1 MKKLLLILIL
11 ASCSKREAPTEA
23 VQPKYELA
31 VCTLAPPTDNM
42 KGKATAPGQNK
53 PPKPTPTPDP
63 DPVPPPPP
71 PIVIPPDPNVPA
83 TCLYYDFDGDVN
95 NDPNWMM
102 SNNNQ
107 PIVVAA
113 SNLTDAQKQEAMN
126 VTKYDYRQFRVL
138 VTDDEAVYNAF
149 AFAKTKIVV
158 TSTRHWTSVNTTGL
172 AYPFSITA
180 PNSTCYVFEAPLANR
195 AEWVGKIGTHES
207 GHTFGLHHQKLYSA
221 TGELLNGYR
230 DGCNMGQ
237 CFYTQGYWIYG
248 IWWWG
253 QGEQP
258 IYQDDNAIIAGTAGY
273 R

>member
-149 AFAKTKIVV
+149 AFAKTK
-158 TSTRHWTSVNTTGL
+158 
-172 AYPFSITA
+172 
-180 PNSTCYVFEAPLANR
+180 
-195 AEWVGKIGTHES
+195 
-207 GHTFGLHHQKLYSA
+207 LYSA

>member
-1 MKKLLLILIL
+1 MKKLLLILIVF
-11 ASCSKREAPTEA
+11 AACSKPSAP
-23 VQPKYELA
+23 VQQPKYEL
-31 VCTLAPPTDNM
+31 VRCELTPPTDNM

-53 PPKPTPTPDP
+53 PKPTPTPDP
-63 DPVPPPPP
+63 DPVPDPT
-71 PIVIPPDPNVPA
+71 PDPDPVPTPDPDA
-83 TCLYYDFDGDVN
+83 ATTCLYFDFDGDVN
-95 NDPNWMM
+95 NNPNWMM
-102 SNNNQ
+102 SNNNL

-113 SNLTDAQKQEAMN
+113 STLTADQQQAAMN

-138 VTDDEAVYNAF
+138 VNDDEAVYNAF
-149 AFAKTKIVV
+149 QFAKTRIVV
-158 TSTRHWTSVNTTGL
+158 TSTRHWTSINTTGL

-180 PNSTCYVFEAPLANR
+180 PSSTCYVFEAPLSYR

-237 CFYTQGYWIYG
+237 CFYSQGLWIYG

-253 QGEQP
+253 YGEQP
-258 IYQDDNAIIAGTAGY
+258 IYQDDNAIIAGVAGY